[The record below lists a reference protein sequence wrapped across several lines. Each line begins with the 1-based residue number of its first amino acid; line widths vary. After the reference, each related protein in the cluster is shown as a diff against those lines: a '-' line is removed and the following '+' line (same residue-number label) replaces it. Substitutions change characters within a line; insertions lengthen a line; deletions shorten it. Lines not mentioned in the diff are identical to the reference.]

1 MSFQW
6 FKTHLLATGMVD
18 RLEVANKASVK
29 VFLKPGAAQAGGGG
43 GGRMD
48 IGVPHGEAGGG
59 GEFGDLM
66 GGGGSGA
73 PAPGGPRP
81 LARPLSPSSPAG
93 VVTPLPPARGAAS
106 PDRHRYVFNI
116 GSVDAFERKM
126 EEAERELGWDPVGA
140 TPIT

>member
-1 MSFQW
+1 MKGRAW
-6 FKTHLLATGMVD
+6 RVGLGAHTGA
-18 RLEVANKASVK
+18 RA
-29 VFLKPGAAQAGGGG
+29 GALG
-43 GGRMD
+43 
-48 IGVPHGEAGGG
+48 
-59 GEFGDLM
+59 
-66 GGGGSGA
+66 GA
-73 PAPGGPRP
+73 PRP
-81 LARPLSPSSPAG
+81 SGSPLSPSSPDG